1 MTTADRDMKLAGAAG
16 ILSIVLAAIGFVIQP
31 LWDIP
36 ATGSTAAEF
45 ARFAAAHDGALAAEL
60 VLDLI
65 AVTLWLEFGA
75 GVWTRLRRD
84 RYLSA
89 CFAFGLVAFVTLLL
103 AGFLVALIGTYRPEY
118 DSASRI
124 FTDVTFGLL
133 AMSGAPTAL
142 ALGAAAAFT
151 LRRDDDGLLPRWTG
165 YLAAIGAAAHVVL
178 LASLVVTDG
187 PFSLEGQVITAIPAT
202 LFAWILG
209 TSIWMV
215 RAKHPRAA
223 ATAPAPA
230 CPAPR
235 AE

>member
-1 MTTADRDMKLAGAAG
+1 MRLAGSAG
-16 ILSIVLAAIGFVIQP
+16 ILSIVLAAIGFAIQP

-36 ATGSTAAEF
+36 GTDSSTAEF

-89 CFAFGLVAFVTLLL
+89 CFAFGLVSFVTLLL
-103 AGFLVALIGTYRPEY
+103 AGFTAALLGTYRPEY
-118 DSASRI
+118 DSASRM

-142 ALGAAAAFT
+142 ALGAAAALI
-151 LRRDDDGLLPRWTG
+151 LRRDDGAFPRWAG
-165 YLAAIGAAAHVVL
+165 YLAAVGAGAHVVL

-187 PFSLEGQVITAIPAT
+187 PFSLEGQAITAIPAT

-215 RAKHPRAA
+215 RVRHRRAA
-223 ATAPAPA
+223 AAAPAPA
-230 CPAPR
+230 CRAPR